1 MREDR
6 EEGLEDGLAEALDE
20 EDSAVTEKQQSDTKK
35 TRRGR
40 STNAKEKD
48 CFLKEGVDLLSSFV
62 YSVDFR
68 EPAEVFK

>member
-40 STNAKEKD
+40 STNAKERD
-48 CFLKEGVDLLSSFV
+48 CCLKEGVDLLSSFV